1 MLIIIRDQ
9 ELICAERCRSWTV
22 LGIDHLSMGRAWWVR
37 VSCGH
42 DARMPCMSSRCAS
55 DTSRAPAARRNGW
68 LRLAD
73 ALTVIC
79 FRHFL
84 PLKLQRRATAV
95 VTVIVTTT
103 LLLSLKLFHF
113 ITSPRYFTCSSPL
126 RAFLNPPKS
135 TGTNRIEY
143 YFPNESVLIGCR
155 HGTDSMQPEK
165 NNFPMLIGR

>member
-1 MLIIIRDQ
+1 M
-9 ELICAERCRSWTV
+9 
-22 LGIDHLSMGRAWWVR
+22 R